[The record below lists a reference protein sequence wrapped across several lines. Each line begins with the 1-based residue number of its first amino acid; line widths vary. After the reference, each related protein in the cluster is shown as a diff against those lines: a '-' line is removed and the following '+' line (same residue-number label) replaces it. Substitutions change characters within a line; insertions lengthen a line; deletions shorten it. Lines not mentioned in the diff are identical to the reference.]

1 MVYKSTKPKSK
12 GLRTRFYN
20 NYQQV
25 YVKNKW
31 IFVHQYVWETLKAP
45 RRVGY
50 HIHHIS
56 GNKFDNSL
64 SNLVE
69 LKAEYH
75 ITMHKLIKLLGI
87 NFKTFYVMIGMLPE
101 DNMLFYSRITD
112 IAAKY
117 NIPLDCKQFSSRKSK
132 GGSGLDKSEAVKKRM
147 ITAGRKALANGKLP
161 YERSTNTNTEKCKL
175 SAIQYFTTLQ
185 NYIDAVSSKSKNKIK
200 NTIKK

>member
-1 MVYKSTKPKSK
+1 MVYKSKKTNKNSK
-12 GLRTRFYN
+12 KIKTRFYN

-31 IFVHQYVWETLKAP
+31 VYVHQYVWETLKAP

-56 GNKFDNSL
+56 GNKRDNSI

-87 NFKTFYVMIGMLPE
+87 NFKTFYIMIGMLPE
-101 DNMLFYSRITD
+101 DSFLFYAKITD
-112 IAAKY
+112 IAERY
-117 NIPLDCKQFSSRKSK
+117 NIKLECKQFSSRKNK
-132 GGSGLDKSEAVKKRM
+132 GGSGLDKSESVKKRM
-147 ITAGRKALANGKLP
+147 IIAGRKSVACGKLP
-161 YERSTNTNTEKCKL
+161 YERSTSTNTEKCKMN
-175 SAIQYFTTLQ
+175 AIKYFTTLQ
-185 NYIDAVSSKSKNKIK
+185 NYVDAVL
-200 NTIKK
+200 KK